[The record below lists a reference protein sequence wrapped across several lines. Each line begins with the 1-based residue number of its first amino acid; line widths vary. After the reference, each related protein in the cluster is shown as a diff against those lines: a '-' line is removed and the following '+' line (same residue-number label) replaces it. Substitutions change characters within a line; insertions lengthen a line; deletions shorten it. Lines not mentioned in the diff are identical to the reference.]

1 MKVGDVVTWT
11 HCTRRGKSSMQF
23 TSREGKIEH
32 LTETNV
38 TVKYRGQLIHLRP
51 DRVRLKGQRLELTE
65 MMMGKW
71 S

>member
-1 MKVGDVVTWT
+1 
-11 HCTRRGKSSMQF
+11 MQF

-38 TVKYRGQLIHLRP
+38 MVKYRGQLIHLRP
-51 DRVRLKGQRLELTE
+51 DKVRPKGQRLELTE